1 MFGPKNDA
9 MQLEEFEVAVNSSY
23 SNRPADD
30 SKDRHRDF
38 ITAIGSHISKIETS
52 LTESA
57 ASQGKPPL
65 PWVRLDEGERDELA
79 MFLSAPSTSSSADKA
94 SRKLH
99 AKEQQ
104 QHMTSTQE
112 CDKQSEHTCSRN
124 SPESAGCLQLENKE
138 EKLPGHRRT
147 ASASADIGSWK
158 IAITDDGFPQSSN
171 MQVYPPPRKIPSFS
185 GFLNTLESAAK
196 SKWPKNAYRKLKL
209 TDRHAEVDTTLP
221 QSQPLARVGTS
232 SQSHKL
238 AIL

>member
-1 MFGPKNDA
+1 MFRPKTDA

-23 SNRPADD
+23 SNRAADD

-38 ITAIGSHISKIETS
+38 ITAIGSNISKIETS

-94 SRKLH
+94 SWKLH
-99 AKEQQ
+99 SKEQQ
-104 QHMTSTQE
+104 MASTQE

-124 SPESAGCLQLENKE
+124 SPESAGCCQLENKE

-147 ASASADIGSWK
+147 ASANADISSWK
-158 IAITDDGFPQSSN
+158 IAVIDDSFPQSSN

-196 SKWPKNAYRKLKL
+196 SKWPKNAYRKIKL
-209 TDRHAEVDTTLP
+209 TDRHAEADTTLP
-221 QSQPLARVGTS
+221 QSQPLARVGT
-232 SQSHKL
+232 
-238 AIL
+238 